1 MIGGRNFFLTGIYQ
15 VRYWV
20 STIIR
25 LTVSFVSELG
35 SAVGHVSRM
44 EKPKVIAAGVDG
56 GGWAPG

>member
-25 LTVSFVSELG
+25 LTVSFVPELG
-35 SAVGHVSRM
+35 CCGARVTDG
-44 EKPKVIAAGVDG
+44 KIKVIAF
-56 GGWAPG
+56 